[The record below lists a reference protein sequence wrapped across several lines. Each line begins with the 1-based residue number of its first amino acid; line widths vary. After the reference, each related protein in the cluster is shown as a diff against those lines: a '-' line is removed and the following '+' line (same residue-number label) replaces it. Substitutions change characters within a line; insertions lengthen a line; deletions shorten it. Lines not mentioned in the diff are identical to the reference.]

1 MFTKQKRALP
11 VLCAVLAIAV
21 FAAYAGNAAAVS
33 QAQINALKKQQ
44 EAIAAQKETISEKM
58 SAAESELTSSIEQK
72 TALDE
77 QNTLTMQEIEL
88 INEQIALYE
97 DLVEQKAKEL
107 TKAEQAEQEQ
117 AASLRVRMRAMEENG
132 SLSYISI
139 LFNATSFTDF
149 LAKLADIDAMMKS
162 DKALED
168 AYIAARELVEQV
180 KAEYEQT
187 LEDQKAT
194 KLELE
199 EKKSELE
206 LQIAAAEEIIKA
218 LEADYESYKAEFEAS
233 AANEEALNSQICQ
246 LITELENQQKQ
257 NGGII
262 TGTGTYIWPLPGY
275 AASGNY
281 GNRYHPILKYWR
293 FHYGEDI
300 GAPSG
305 TPILAAD
312 SGTVAVAAYEA
323 GGYGNYIVLNHGD
336 GRSTRYAHMSAFAVS
351 AGQSVTQGQVI
362 GYVGSTGLSTDAH
375 LHFETR
381 VNGTAVDPKSYF

>member
-1 MFTKQKRALP
+1 MFTKRKRALSAIC
-11 VLCAVLAIAV
+11 VILAITV
-21 FAAYAGNAAAVS
+21 FAACTGNAAAVS
-33 QAQINALKKQQ
+33 QAQINSLKKQQ
-44 EAIAAQKETISEKM
+44 EAIAAQKKSIADKM
-58 SAAESELTSSIEQK
+58 SAAESELTSSIDKK

-77 QNTLTMQEIEL
+77 QNTLTIQEIEL
-88 INEQIALYE
+88 INEQIDMYE
-97 DLVEQKAKEL
+97 NLVEQKAKEL
-107 TKAEQAEQEQ
+107 EEAKQAEQEQ
-117 AASLRVRMRAMEENG
+117 AAALRVRMRAMEENG
-132 SLSYISI
+132 SLSYIAI
-139 LFNATSFTDF
+139 LFKATSFTDF

-162 DKALED
+162 DKALEN

-187 LEDQKAT
+187 LEDQKGT

-206 LQIAAAEEIIKA
+206 VQIAAAEEIIKA

-233 AANEEALNSQICQ
+233 AANEEALDKQISQ
-246 LITELENQQKQ
+246 LITELEKQQKQ
-257 NGGII
+257 NGGIV
-262 TGTGTYIWPLPGY
+262 TGTGTYVWPLPGY

-312 SGTVAVAAYEA
+312 SGTVAVAAYDA

-336 GRSTRYAHMSAFAVS
+336 GRSTRYGHMSSFAVS
-351 AGQSVTQGQVI
+351 AGQSVTQGAVI
-362 GYVGSTGLSTDAH
+362 GYVGSTGLSTGAH